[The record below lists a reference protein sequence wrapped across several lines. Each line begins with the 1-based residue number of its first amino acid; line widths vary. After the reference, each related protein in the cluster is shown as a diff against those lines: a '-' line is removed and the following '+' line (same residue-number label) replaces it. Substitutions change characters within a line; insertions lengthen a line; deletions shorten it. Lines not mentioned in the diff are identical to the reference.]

1 MPQLLSDFGRVG
13 FKPTLSFATI
23 FCRRNRGI
31 PRDVHPVG
39 LASFFNGLLCRRRM
53 PMWAG
58 SR

>member
-39 LASFFNGLLCRRRM
+39 
-53 PMWAG
+53 
-58 SR
+58 